1 VGAVSGLAAA
11 FPEVVVEAV
20 RTGDSAKA
28 GALRQVIE
36 RYPRHAASK
45 AVAVARGVPMREDV
59 RAPLRGLTDA
69 ERVEL
74 LAAVL

>member
-1 VGAVSGLAAA
+1 
-11 FPEVVVEAV
+11 
-20 RTGDSAKA
+20 
-28 GALRQVIE
+28 
-36 RYPRHAASK
+36 
-45 AVAVARGVPMREDV
+45 VPMREDV